1 MYCFACFSQMF
12 YFYRFSDIVMLE
24 PELLGRIIKKHRK
37 AAGLSQLQLA
47 EMAGVGKT
55 VVFDIEKGK
64 ETIQLNTL
72 RKILKVLNIHVE
84 LNSPFMNQIVNNE
97 DS

>member
-1 MYCFACFSQMF
+1 MF
-12 YFYRFSDIVMLE
+12 DSKTLSV
-24 PELLGRIIKKHRK
+24 IILKHRK

-55 VVFDIEKGK
+55 VVFDLEKGK

-72 RKILKVLNIHVE
+72 RKIFHVLNIKVKLE
-84 LNSPFMNQIVNNE
+84 SSLMSKIINRNENS
-97 DS
+97 

>member
-1 MYCFACFSQMF
+1 
-12 YFYRFSDIVMLE
+12 MLN
-24 PELLGRIIKKHRK
+24 PEILSKVIKKHRN

-64 ETIQLNTL
+64 ETIQLDTL
-72 RKILKVLNIHVE
+72 RKILKVLNIKVVLQSH
-84 LNSPFMNQIVNNE
+84 LMNQILKTDEN
-97 DS
+97 S

>member
-1 MYCFACFSQMF
+1 MF

-24 PELLGRIIKKHRK
+24 PELLARIIKKHRK

-97 DS
+97 NS